1 MGRTNL
7 DDYRLERQF
16 MQSTHNAI
24 EHLTLPYMMTPE
36 NFDQEP
42 LLRALYDRLSAKR
55 LQFYLTT
62 TKSGSSSDPVYHVYS
77 NGVNKVVITKAPN
90 GQAND
95 SFYPFVTITPNTI
108 DKERTYGPIKVN
120 PTELLDA
127 VQALVEGL
135 PC

>member
-1 MGRTNL
+1 
-7 DDYRLERQF
+7 
-16 MQSTHNAI
+16 MQSTQNAI
-24 EHLTLPYMMTPE
+24 ERLTLPYMMTPE
-36 NFDQEP
+36 YFDQEP

-55 LQFYLTT
+55 LQFYLTI

-77 NGVNKVVITKAPN
+77 NGANKVVITKAPN

-95 SFYPFVTITPNTI
+95 SFYPFVTITPKTI
-108 DKERTYGPIKVN
+108 DKERAYGPIKVN

>member
-1 MGRTNL
+1 
-7 DDYRLERQF
+7 
-16 MQSTHNAI
+16 MQSTQNAI
-24 EHLTLPYMMTPE
+24 ERLTLPYMMTPE

-55 LQFYLTT
+55 LQFYLTI
-62 TKSGSSSDPVYHVYS
+62 TKSGSSSDPIYHVYS

-95 SFYPFVTITPNTI
+95 SFYPFATITPKTI

-120 PTELLDA
+120 PTELLEA
-127 VQALVEGL
+127 VQTLVEDL
-135 PC
+135 PY